1 MSLSLKEQSVF
12 IILLDDDS
20 LMVQSIEKIKLNK
33 RLRHFA
39 VDKSIRTFFD
49 NNSFYVST
57 DSGKD
62 LSILKL
68 SFLNFR

>member
-1 MSLSLKEQSVF
+1 MEQ
-12 IILLDDDS
+12 
-20 LMVQSIEKIKLNK
+20 IKLKK

-39 VDKSIRTFFD
+39 VDKDIKTFFD
-49 NNSFYVST
+49 ENSFYVST

-62 LSILKL
+62 LNILKL